1 MKLNNILKE
10 GETLLLDNNKDI
22 NISKYLIKY
31 LLKYNHLDIL
41 KNISITKKE
50 YKKFINAIK
59 KYINGT
65 SIQYITHEQEF
76 LNNNIYVDR
85 NVLIPRPE
93 TEYLVEKTINYINK
107 YFNKPI
113 IADICTGSGCIA
125 IAIKSLIKES
135 KIYATDISKKALKI
149 AKKNIDNNNLDIKI
163 LKGDFLEPLLKNNIK
178 VDVIIS
184 NPPYLTKTD
193 KIDKEVLDNEPHIA
207 LFGGI
212 NSYKKILEKSKE
224 VINSKAIIAFELQKS
239 ISEEVK
245 KEALKAYPNAGISIE
260 KDLSNKNRYMFIFI
274 NIDKDN

>member
-149 AKKNIDNNNLDIKI
+149 AKKNIDKNNLDIKI